1 MAANDGFD
9 VNNDFE
15 FDFIGGFTLTKN
27 VVDRRALLSKIDAQ
41 ATDGELEM
49 LAKLMDRPKLR
60 GELMS
65 LAKNV
70 LK

>member
-1 MAANDGFD
+1 MAANDG
-9 VNNDFE
+9 FE
-15 FDFIGGFTLTKN
+15 FDFIGGHTLTKN

-41 ATDGELEM
+41 ATDQELEM